1 MTTPTDSGRSE
12 ARTRLIGKWT
22 LVSIH
27 DKLPDGR
34 IVDHPDFGPHPVGR
48 LVYTES
54 GDVSVQF
61 MRRDRPEWSSEHEP
75 ADAERAGATA
85 GYGAYAGRF
94 EVNEREKFVVHQ
106 VEIALIPNRV
116 GRELK
121 RFFSFSGDDQ
131 LTLRP
136 PMFLRGG
143 VAVERALL
151 WRRES
156 GS

>member
-1 MTTPTDSGRSE
+1 
-12 ARTRLIGKWT
+12 
-22 LVSIH
+22 
-27 DKLPDGR
+27 
-34 IVDHPDFGPHPVGR
+34 
-48 LVYTES
+48 
-54 GDVSVQF
+54 
-61 MRRDRPEWSSEHEP
+61 
-75 ADAERAGATA
+75 
-85 GYGAYAGRF
+85 
-94 EVNEREKFVVHQ
+94 
-106 VEIALIPNRV
+106 V

-121 RFFSFSGDDQ
+121 RFFSFSGEDQ